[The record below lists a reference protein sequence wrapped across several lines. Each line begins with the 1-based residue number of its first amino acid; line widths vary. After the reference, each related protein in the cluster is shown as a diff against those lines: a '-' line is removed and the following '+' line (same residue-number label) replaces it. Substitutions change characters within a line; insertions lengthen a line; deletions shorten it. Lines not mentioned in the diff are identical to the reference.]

1 MRPFS
6 LVLCLVT
13 PALAVGCQRGPDSLP
28 PETPA
33 NEARC
38 DDGSSEL
45 EADTQ
50 RATAKTEKAVRLA
63 GQATFEGALAVGNT
77 LEGLVTGGATKASE
91 AWNKGKSNVKS
102 ASRARADEVKRAD
115 AKRCP
120 ERPAPAAAPATPT
133 ASPPPASLEPAPVG
147 AEGGAPRE
155 VTAAPAPA
163 EPAPGH

>member
-13 PALAVGCQRGPDSLP
+13 PALAVGCQRGPDALP
-28 PETPA
+28 AETPA
-33 NEARC
+33 GEARC

-77 LEGLVTGGATKASE
+77 LEGLVTGGADKASQ
-91 AWNKGKSNVKS
+91 AWNKGKANVKS
-102 ASRARADEVKRAD
+102 ASRSRADEVRRAD
-115 AKRCP
+115 AKKCP
-120 ERPAPAAAPATPT
+120 ERPAPAQPSAVSPAPSQVPAAPLAQ
-133 ASPPPASLEPAPVG
+133 
-147 AEGGAPRE
+147 
-155 VTAAPAPA
+155 PAPA
-163 EPAPGH
+163 SPEPSPAAPLPVD